1 MVISYYCVRIIYGF
15 LRIRFEEHDVPIMES
30 SVHQILVS
38 SKRIIIPH
46 ISHNCKSNDFT
57 NLIVALCILL
67 VTNIKSE
74 KIRKSYE
81 SQIMN
86 NNWHN
91 NKLYIHRIATR
102 PSPLF
107 IIIIAKLCFAYI

>member
-1 MVISYYCVRIIYGF
+1 MVISHYCVGIFYGF

-30 SVHQILVS
+30 SVHHILVS

-46 ISHNCKSNDFT
+46 TSHSCKSNDFT

-67 VTNIKSE
+67 VTNSKSE
-74 KIRKSYE
+74 KIRNSYE

-91 NKLYIHRIATR
+91 NKLYINRIATH
-102 PSPLF
+102 PSTLLT
-107 IIIIAKLCFAYI
+107 IIIANFSFAYI